1 MWNWLE
7 QSISWMW
14 KWILSWKGD
23 FVEVDK
29 LSTTCDEGIKCT
41 ICLDDYIKD
50 ISFNDNQYGRY
61 NQICYN

>member
-1 MWNWLE
+1 
-7 QSISWMW
+7 MW